1 MNASRRPRN
10 AHGFRPLAIMLTA
23 AVSGV
28 ISAPSASLA
37 ALPCVPP
44 TISIN
49 DVTITEG
56 NTGTLTAMFT
66 VTQSGQGKASVRY
79 LDRAGYG
86 LESEPTSWR
95 GPGPEIRRRA

>member
-10 AHGFRPLAIMLTA
+10 AHGFRPLAILLVA

-37 ALPCVPP
+37 APIADLSV
-44 TISIN
+44 N

-56 NTGTLTAMFT
+56 NAGTLTAMFT
-66 VTQSGQGKASVRY
+66 VTRSVTGQVIRPI
-79 LDRAGYG
+79 LDRAGHG
-86 LESEPTSWR
+86 LEPSRLPGEDRHAEVRWR
-95 GPGPEIRRRA
+95 A